1 MAELKKHLYVQKRD
15 GTIEKVHYDEII
27 ARIKQLCYGLEKID
41 PAATAIHVIK
51 KCLFA
56 GITTSQLDDAVAEM
70 AITMAT
76 IHPDYEKLA
85 ARIAISNLQKQTKEK
100 FSDVIDDI
108 HKNDDYWNTGLS
120 DDIYEI
126 IMKNKDRLNEA
137 INYENDFILDYFGFK
152 YLTQHFLVKSENQTI
167 ERPQHLFMKVAVSI
181 HGDDIDS
188 AIETYKML
196 SQKLCMFSPVV
207 MQLQPAARK
216 LNVSVISHYSIAM
229 IADSIDGI
237 YDTLNRLS
245 TFILPYSSVAVHVH
259 KIRAAGTYIKGS
271 NGKSSG
277 LPLMLKQYDS
287 MVHCK
292 ETLERPKSIKGV
304 AIYCELWHADI
315 MKIIDQIRK
324 TTIADIKLKNSQLAL
339 WIPDEFMRRVENDQ
353 MWSFMSP
360 DHCPGLIDVHGEEFD
375 NLYKEYELK
384 SKSFV
389 MRQIEAKK
397 LWSQIIQSQI
407 ETGLPLLLFK
417 DACNAKSNES
427 HLGTIQCAGRNGDTV
442 QFTASDE
449 VATCTT
455 ASISVDM
462 FLTSENIFD
471 FSKLKETAKKI
482 TYDLNK
488 IIENNNAILNEEDQL
503 KLGLKQN
510 QLAIGIGIQGLAD
523 LFIKMR
529 YPFDNK
535 EARNLNI
542 QIHET
547 IYYGALEASC
557 ELATKNG
564 PYKTYPNS
572 PTSKGLLQFDLW
584 NVKPSNLWDWNSLK
598 TKIAQHG
605 LRNSLVTVT
614 SNTEVESTIFGNV
627 NSIEPLDTNVKRR
640 YISLGESKPK
650 EIQVV
655 NPYLLKDLHDRKL
668 WDENLIS
675 KLVNNMGSVQEINLP
690 EDLKKLYRTKW
701 EIDQKTLVTMAADRA
716 PFIDQS
722 QAFSLNMVK
731 ANEDIISE
739 MHLSTWKM
747 GLKTGVCQLRIKQ
760 TEEDL
765 RD

>member
-27 ARIKQLCYGLEKID
+27 ARIKQLCYGLETID
-41 PAATAIHVIK
+41 AAATAIHVIK
-51 KCLFA
+51 KCLYA

-76 IHPDYEKLA
+76 VHPDYEKLA
-85 ARIAISNLQKQTKEK
+85 ARIAISNLHKQTKEK

-108 HKNDDYWNTGLS
+108 HKNNDYWNTGLS
-120 DDIYEI
+120 DDIYEV

-137 INYENDFILDYFGFK
+137 INYENDYILDYFGFK
-152 YLTQHFLVKSENQTI
+152 YLTQNFLVKSENKTI
-167 ERPQHLFMKVAVSI
+167 ERPQHLYMKVAVSI

-188 AIETYKML
+188 AIETYKIL

-207 MQLQPAARK
+207 MQLQPAAKK

-292 ETLERPKSIKGV
+292 ETLERPKSMKGV

-360 DHCPGLIDVHGEEFD
+360 DHCPGLIDVYGEEFD
-375 NLYKEYELK
+375 KLYKEYELK

-389 MRQIEAKK
+389 IRQIEAKK
-397 LWSQIIQSQI
+397 LWSQIIQSLI

-449 VATCTT
+449 VSTCTT

-488 IIENNNAILNEEDQL
+488 IIDNNNAILNKEDQL

-523 LFIKMR
+523 LFFKMK

-535 EARNLNI
+535 EARGLNI

-557 ELATKNG
+557 ELASKNG

-598 TKIAQHG
+598 TKISLHG

-627 NSIEPLDTNVKRR
+627 NSIEPLDTNVKLR

-650 EIQVV
+650 EIEVV

-668 WDENLIS
+668 WDEKIIYELM
-675 KLVNNMGSVQEINLP
+675 KNMGSVQELNLP
-690 EDLKKLYRTKW
+690 EDLKQLYRTKW
-701 EIDQKTLVTMAADRA
+701 EIDQKALVTMAADRA

-722 QAFSLNMVK
+722 QTFSLNMVN

-739 MHLSTWKM
+739 MLISTWKIVILVI
-747 GLKTGVCQLRIKQ
+747 LKH
-760 TEEDL
+760 
-765 RD
+765 